1 MEQVVSFPA
10 HSGSYLCNVNFIIQL
25 ALKDVAKVVCKL
37 KSNSIEHEPRIY
49 KIKAVIAHR

>member
-25 ALKDVAKVVCKL
+25 ALKDVAKVVCKM
-37 KSNSIEHEPRIY
+37 KSNSIEHEPRIN